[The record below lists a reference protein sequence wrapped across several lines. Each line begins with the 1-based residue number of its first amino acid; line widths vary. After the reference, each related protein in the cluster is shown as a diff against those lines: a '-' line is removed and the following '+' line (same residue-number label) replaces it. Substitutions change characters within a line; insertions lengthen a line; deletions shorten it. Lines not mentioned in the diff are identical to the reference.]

1 MAAAEVQIQALMHA
15 LQVLTSQVQAMA
27 EHGAERVSSGGKKW
41 DSLDRYK
48 NLTVFDGNQKNFEE
62 WSVKFRSL
70 VKSGDVKVGRLMEAV
85 EDSCT
90 EERLA
95 LNKFNE
101 LEPAWDES
109 DEQFVAQSAAEM
121 YNVLLNTTT
130 GEANAVVRRSL
141 GMGWLAWKRLVS
153 SLNPRTLASGIK
165 AISGVLNP
173 AKITNAAK
181 ADAMLDE
188 WDDKLAKLRTEY
200 SQDLTSKMK
209 VAVLYSMLPK
219 DLQEKVLDACSVSWD
234 GTTESDATDLYAKV
248 KAQVKNFAKARRE
261 MQGPKP
267 MEVDMISNKWAD
279 WSNDDWADQWG
290 KPEQTESTN
299 GEDKDDAY
307 VQFVGKG
314 YGKKG
319 GGKGFQGHCY
329 VCGEFGHSQW
339 DCKGK
344 GKGIKGG
351 YDGHAGKGFGK
362 DGSYTKGYG
371 KAFGKG
377 YYNFQGKG
385 KGSDGKGTMPR
396 ACFGCG
402 STEHLLRD
410 CPKNPAKIQQ
420 VEDKPEEVL
429 FIGQVKEDW
438 KTVPMKVRLGDF
450 VKAPI
455 VKSSLKT
462 QFGQNKFKV
471 LEEDEPDE
479 EEVHVQA
486 VECVSE
492 QGCDD
497 IGYGT
502 RVKGGKA
509 GAFGPVEVYR
519 GTRPGARTSVPL
531 ASTHAYTDP
540 QPGTRDIVGMEGKE
554 TLVGQDFFASNTPSE
569 AKKSCLYTEG
579 QIKMNNMEEAMN
591 KMKDEVSYVQAVGN
605 QEEMMDLGMGDIV
618 VDSAADE
625 SCWPVGH
632 GDAFPTRKSTRT
644 LRLKTANGADM
655 NHYGEKEVTFKYK
668 GGEGKEAVGIKFQ
681 VTDVRKPLLA
691 VRRLVEKGCTVTLA
705 GGDGESFIKNKETGV
720 RIPVVK
726 KGGSFVIEARF
737 VKKMMKE
744 GFQRQ
749 A

>member
-1 MAAAEVQIQALMHA
+1 MAAAELQMQALMHA

-27 EHGAERVSSGGKKW
+27 EQGEQRAMGGGKKW
-41 DSLDRYK
+41 DNLDRFK
-48 NLTVFDGNQKNFEE
+48 SLTVFDGSQKNFEE

-70 VKSGDVKVGRLMEAV
+70 VKSGDVKVGRLMEAI

-90 EERLA
+90 EEKLA
-95 LNKFNE
+95 MNKFNE
-101 LEPAWDES
+101 LEPAWDQQ
-109 DEQFVAQSAAEM
+109 DEAFIAQSAAEM

-219 DLQEKVLDACSVSWD
+219 DLQERVLDACSVAWD
-234 GTTESDATDLYAKV
+234 GTTEGDATELYAKV

-261 MQGPKP
+261 LQGPKP
-267 MEVDMISNKWAD
+267 MEVDMVTNKWAD
-279 WSNDDWADQWG
+279 WSPDDWPDQWG
-290 KPEQTESTN
+290 KPEHEETN
-299 GEDKDDAY
+299 SQEDKDEAY

-344 GKGIKGG
+344 GKNGKGG
-351 YDGHAGKGFGK
+351 YEHYAAKGGGKAGGYG
-362 DGSYTKGYG
+362 KGYG
-371 KAFGKG
+371 KDFGKG
-377 YYNFQGKG
+377 YGGYQGKG
-385 KGSDGKGTMPR
+385 KGSEGKGSMPR

-402 STEHLLRD
+402 ATDHLLRD
-410 CPKNPAKIQQ
+410 CPKNPAKINQ
-420 VEDKPEEVL
+420 VEEKPEEVL

-438 KTVPMKVRLGDF
+438 KTVPMKVKLEHF
-450 VKAPI
+450 VKAPLAKKEDMKI
-455 VKSSLKT
+455 
-462 QFGQNKFKV
+462 QFGQNRFRV
-471 LEEDEPDE
+471 LEVNETDE

-486 VECVSE
+486 IECAGE
-492 QGCDD
+492 EGLDD
-497 IGYGT
+497 NKGGT
-502 RVKGGKA
+502 RVKSGKV

-540 QPGTRDIVGMEGKE
+540 QPGTRREWDMK
-554 TLVGQDFFASNTPSE
+554 
-569 AKKSCLYTEG
+569 
-579 QIKMNNMEEAMN
+579 AMMD
-591 KMKDEVSYVQAVGN
+591 KMKGEVNYVCAVGN
-605 QEEMMDLGMGDIV
+605 KDELVDLGVGDIV

-632 GDAFPTRKSTRT
+632 GDAFPTKKSSRV
-644 LRLKTANGADM
+644 LRLRTANGADM
-655 NHYGEKEVTFKYK
+655 THYGEKEITFKYK
-668 GGEGKEAVGIKFQ
+668 GGENKEAVGIKFQ
-681 VTDVRKPLLA
+681 VTDVKKPLLA
-691 VRRLVEKGCTVTLA
+691 VRRLVERGCVVTMA
-705 GGDGESFIKNKETGV
+705 EGEGESFISHKESKMK
-720 RIPVVK
+720 IPIVK

-737 VKKMMKE
+737 VKKVMAE